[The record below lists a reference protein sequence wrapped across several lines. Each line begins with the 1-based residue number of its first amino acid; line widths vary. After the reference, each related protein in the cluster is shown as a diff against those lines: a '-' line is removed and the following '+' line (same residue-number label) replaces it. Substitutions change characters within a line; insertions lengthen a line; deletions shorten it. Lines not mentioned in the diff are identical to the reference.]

1 MTSVRDI
8 RPTDVDTYYS
18 EKVTHRVEIVH
29 KETKLKVVGTG
40 PNKYA
45 LECALLT
52 KLSDKL
58 DANDNSDEVLK

>member
-1 MTSVRDI
+1 MNRDI
-8 RPTDVDTYYS
+8 RPTDVNTYYS
-18 EKVTHRVEIVH
+18 ETVTHRIEIVH
-29 KETKLKVVGTG
+29 KGTKLRVVGTG

-58 DANDNSDEVLK
+58 DAKEKSDEVLK